1 MITKT
6 QRNAPERK
14 SEDTAIPD
22 VLEWISEYQFIVSL
36 FEAVKKTTQL
46 LKQSDHFSETAT
58 GELILTEEAKDCLK
72 ANFHEADWEYLEN
85 YLFG

>member
-6 QRNAPERK
+6 LRNASERE
-14 SEDTAIPD
+14 SGDTAIPD
-22 VLEWISEYQFIVSL
+22 VLEWVSEYQFIVNL
-36 FEAVKKTTQL
+36 FKAVKKTTQL
-46 LKQSDHFSETAT
+46 LKQSDYFSETAT
-58 GELILTEEAKDCLK
+58 GELILNDEVKDFLK